1 MSTQQKPD
9 TNQQWL
15 PIIAIVA
22 TLIIGFGSIGGV
34 IHLSMEAWK
43 EAMVA
48 ILDSRLSTLENKLDQ
63 VIKSHDEKFKSVEAT
78 QQSLQDEDIRL
89 NQNHIQHLTNHSKP
103 IATKQ

>member
-1 MSTQQKPD
+1 MSTQQSPD

-43 EAMVA
+43 DAMVA
-48 ILDSRLSTLENKLDQ
+48 ILDSRLSTLEDKLDHVIESYDKRFQSIETTQESLSGGQ
-63 VIKSHDEKFKSVEAT
+63 V
-78 QQSLQDEDIRL
+78 RL
-89 NQNHIQHLTNHSKP
+89 NQNHIDHLASHE
-103 IATKQ
+103 